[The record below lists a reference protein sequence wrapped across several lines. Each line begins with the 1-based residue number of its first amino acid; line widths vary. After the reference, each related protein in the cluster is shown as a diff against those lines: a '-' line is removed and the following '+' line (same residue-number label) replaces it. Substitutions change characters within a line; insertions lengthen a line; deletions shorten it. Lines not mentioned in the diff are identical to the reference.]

1 MCVNAHQTDPSGN
14 DIPFDVTYAKAEVP
28 VTVPGPPPVVPVVE
42 GPSKRL
48 VAAVAVVG
56 AVVGAGV
63 VELIGRVLA

>member
-1 MCVNAHQTDPSGN
+1 MLLLLVAGVGMGAGQS
-14 DIPFDVTYAKAEVP
+14 

-48 VAAVAVVG
+48 VAAVAVGG